1 MVSLK
6 FRRGDESD
14 RTGEQRDREDE
25 RRHDEPDERTR
36 LLPREPPA
44 YLSPDD
50 PAVSINRIETP
61 PFT

>member
-6 FRRGDESD
+6 FRRSDESD

-50 PAVSINRIETP
+50 PAVS
-61 PFT
+61 FA